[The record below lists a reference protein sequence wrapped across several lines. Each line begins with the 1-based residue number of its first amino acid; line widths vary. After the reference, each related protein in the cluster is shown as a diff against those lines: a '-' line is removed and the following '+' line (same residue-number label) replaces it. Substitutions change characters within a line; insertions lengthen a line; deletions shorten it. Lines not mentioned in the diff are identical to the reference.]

1 MERWIHARGSTARFF
16 HFSFFVL
23 HNTETHWRWGTGC
36 TNCDKLCLSLYNDL
50 WKSLFLW
57 RKLLCEQLCIMLY
70 ILTATGWQLEARK
83 PLNNFI
89 HQHLDRKHWIM
100 KFVGW
105 KMQSSVLGCMIL
117 QKDTYFP
124 KDSKRSCVD
133 KFMLLREAT
142 RYHALANGTSW
153 SRSRAP
159 WIGVWT
165 TPRSWSPRSWPTAV
179 AARSG

>member
-1 MERWIHARGSTARFF
+1 MNTRKRQHGTIFPFF
-16 HFSFFVL
+16 IFFVL
-23 HNTETHWRWGTGC
+23 HNTETHWSWGTSC

-89 HQHLDRKHWIM
+89 HQHLDGKHWIM
-100 KFVGW
+100 
-105 KMQSSVLGCMIL
+105 IL
-117 QKDTYFP
+117 FRMGVAIICSMLHDSTKRYFP

-159 WIGVWT
+159 WIGVWMT
-165 TPRSWSPRSWPTAV
+165 LRSWSPRSWPTAV